1 MYSNQGLPASG
12 NVSWK
17 VLHEM
22 TGKDV
27 PIALHGAP
35 TVESFLSGFF
45 SLYQFMFSYIFFL
58 LI

>member
-17 VLHEM
+17 VFHKIM
-22 TGKDV
+22 RKDV

-35 TVESFLSGFF
+35 TVDSFLSGSF
-45 SLYQFMFSYIFFL
+45 SPYQFMLCYIFFL